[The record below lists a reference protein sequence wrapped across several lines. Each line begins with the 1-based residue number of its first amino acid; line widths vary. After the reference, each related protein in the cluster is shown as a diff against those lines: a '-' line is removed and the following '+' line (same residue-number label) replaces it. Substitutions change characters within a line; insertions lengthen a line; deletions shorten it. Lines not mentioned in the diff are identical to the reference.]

1 MTIDHWRGLLGVFVI
16 LAIAWA
22 LSENRKI
29 IPWRLGAAAMG
40 LQVALLAFITFMPG
54 AHQTL
59 SGVDKALDALTA
71 ATYEGL
77 RFTFGYLAGGPQP
90 FEVTNSNNLFILAI
104 QVLPLMIVISALSAV
119 LWRWRVLEFL
129 CRGFGAVF
137 ERTLGIGGP
146 VSLATAANIFLGMI
160 ESPLTIRPHLPTLT
174 RSEMFIVMTTGMAT
188 VAGTVMAIYAVL
200 LRPTLPDAAMHI
212 LVASFMAA
220 PASVFVAR
228 LMIPELPGAKQT
240 SGESARVHYN
250 STIEAFAQGAD
261 EGMKVFLSVIAMLIA
276 STALV
281 ALLNSM
287 LGIFPDVFGGPIS
300 IERLCGWVLAPLAW
314 IMGVPWHE
322 AEKAGGLM
330 GIKAT
335 LNELIAY
342 IRLSE
347 IPAGEMTDRTRL
359 ILTYALCGF
368 ANFSGAAIMVGGL
381 SSVCPERRSEI
392 GELGLKSILS
402 GILTTSMTAAL
413 AGSIYGVFN

>member
-16 LAIAWA
+16 LAIAWG
-22 LSENRKI
+22 LSENRKVV
-29 IPWRLGAAAMG
+29 PWRLVGAAML
-40 LQVALLAFITFMPG
+40 LQVALLGAVTFVPG
-54 AHQTL
+54 AHQWL
-59 SGVDKALDALTA
+59 SGVDHALDALQA

-90 FEVTNSNNLFILAI
+90 FAVTDSKNLLILAI

-119 LWRWRVLEFL
+119 LWRWRVLEYL
-129 CRGFGAVF
+129 CKAFGALF

-146 VSLATAANIFLGMI
+146 VGLATAANIFLGMI
-160 ESPLTIRPHLPTLT
+160 ETPLTIRPHLPSLT

-200 LRPTLPDAAMHI
+200 LRPTLPDAALHI
-212 LVASFMAA
+212 LVASFMSA
-220 PASVFVAR
+220 PGSVLIAR
-228 LMIPELPGAKQT
+228 LMVPEIPGAAQT

-281 ALLNSM
+281 ALLNSV
-287 LGIFPDVFGGPIS
+287 LGIFPDVFGAPIS
-300 IERLCGWVLAPLAW
+300 IERLCGWILAPLAW
-314 IMGVPWHE
+314 IMGVPWQE

-347 IPAGEMTDRTRL
+347 IPAAAMSERTRL

-381 SSVCPERRSEI
+381 SSVCPDRRA
-392 GELGLKSILS
+392 ELSALGMKSILS
-402 GILTTSMTAAL
+402 GILTTSMTGAL
-413 AGSIYGVFN
+413 AGSIYGVFG